1 MRRLA
6 HLRMMVRVSRD
17 IRRCAR
23 FLEETSGGKPT
34 DFERDIATACERICE
49 LPESRPIEARRR
61 HTGLELRRYNM
72 RQFAIVYAY
81 FRPTQTLP
89 QGIVSI
95 RAVKHWR
102 VRNVFLGVREI
113 DAPAGDELRTS
124 DHRTV

>member
-1 MRRLA
+1 
-6 HLRMMVRVSRD
+6 MMPRVSRD

-23 FLEETSGGKPT
+23 FLEDTASGTPT
-34 DFERDIATACERICE
+34 DFERDLATAYERICE
-49 LPESRPIEARRR
+49 LPELRPIESRRR
-61 HTGLELRRYNM
+61 RTGLELRRYNM

-89 QGIVSI
+89 QGVVSI

-102 VRNVFLGVREI
+102 VRNIFLGVRES
-113 DAPAGDELRTS
+113 DSPAGDELRTS